1 MFHKVFLLV
10 FGAFLV
16 ACGSTSTN
24 FVNQSFDLALEV
36 NQEVR
41 GVSATIEY
49 QPQDYQFVKLEKNTG
64 LISAMHETRSGL
76 IQVSFLASGNVQG
89 QLGQLRFKSLRASN
103 QSPKIQ
109 RLEVVTSDKKTIVLI
124 QPANRGL
131 RPQSLAISNQV
142 EANYGQ
148 FPLGDTDQSAVVNI
162 TDAVNAL
169 NIDVGLLVPTSIEGY
184 LADINGDGE
193 VSTLDAVLILDKSVD
208 PNLATQPIIN
218 VIFQSATVQAGGTWL
233 VLFGN
238 SGNQALPNISSTIP
252 TDVTVSELPALA
264 NQNKVF
270 QFTFA
275 QNAVSNSLTFQIV
288 GFPDVTLFYTISDSI
303 APTIG
308 FDTTPRTITT
318 SQQVNIDFT
327 VTDNIQ
333 VQTVRLFNQIEI
345 LQTFTGTS
353 PYQHVFIANPRKNG
367 THLLRIEARD
377 IHNNVSASGEKTVIV
392 DIPAFIVSQNNCS
405 SVAVGDTCSA
415 TIQKIGSSP
424 AWKGF
429 GFDIQTTGF
438 NLTAINT
445 NACLSNYATL
455 SPQVYRIGAIC
466 DTTSSGE
473 QDVVILQLTR
483 TATGAT
489 SLTTQNVMLA
499 TDTIPAVTLPIEG
512 DSVSV
517 SVP

>member
-1 MFHKVFLLV
+1 MFSKFFVLV

-24 FVNQSFDLALEV
+24 IANQSFNLPLEV
-36 NQEVR
+36 NQGVR

-49 QPQDYQFVKLEKNTG
+49 QPQDYQFTQLEKNNG
-64 LISAMHETRSGL
+64 LISAIHEARLGL
-76 IQVSFLASGNVQG
+76 IKVSLLASNDVQG

-103 QSPKIQ
+103 RLPKIQ

-131 RPQSLAISNQV
+131 RPQSLAISSQV
-142 EANYGQ
+142 EAHYGQ
-148 FPLGDTDQSAVVNI
+148 FSLGDTDQSAVVNI

-169 NIDVGLLVPTSIEGY
+169 NMDVGLLVPTAIQGY
-184 LADINGDGE
+184 LADINGDGV
-193 VSTLDAVLILDKSVD
+193 VSTLDAVFILDKAVD
-208 PNLATQPIIN
+208 PNLAAQPIAS
-218 VIFQSATVQAGGTWL
+218 VIYQNAAVQAGGTWL

-238 SGNQALPNISSTIP
+238 SGNEALPNITSITSA
-252 TDVTVSELPALA
+252 DVTISELPALN
-264 NQNKVF
+264 NQNKLF
-270 QFTFA
+270 EFTFA
-275 QNAVSNSLTFQIV
+275 GNAVSGSVTFQII
-288 GFPDVTLFYTISDSI
+288 GFPDVTFSYTVNDLI
-303 APTIG
+303 APVIE
-308 FDTTPRTITT
+308 FDSSSRTIT
-318 SQQVNIDFT
+318 SSDQLILDFA
-327 VTDNIQ
+327 VTDNVQ
-333 VQTVRLFNQIEI
+333 VQIVRLFNQVN
-345 LQTFTGTS
+345 LLHTFTGNS
-353 PYQHVFIANPRKNG
+353 PYQYAFVANPRKNG
-367 THLLRIEARD
+367 THLLRVEARD
-377 IHNNVSASGEKTVIV
+377 IHNNVSASSEKTVIV

-415 TIQKIGSSP
+415 TVQKIGSSS

-429 GFDIQTTGF
+429 GFEIQTTGF
-438 NLTAINT
+438 NLNAINT
-445 NACLSNYATL
+445 NTCLSNYATL

-466 DTTSSGE
+466 DTTSRGE

-483 TATGAT
+483 TTAGAT

-517 SVP
+517 P